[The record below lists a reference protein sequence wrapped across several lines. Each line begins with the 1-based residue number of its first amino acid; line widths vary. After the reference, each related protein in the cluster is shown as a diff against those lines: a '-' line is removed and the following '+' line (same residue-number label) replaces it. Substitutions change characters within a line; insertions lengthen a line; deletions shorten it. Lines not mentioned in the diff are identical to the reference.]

1 MKNKLHFQD
10 PSETIVLSVTYQK
23 FETEKCN
30 IYCHIMV
37 TEMKKLK
44 VIRLE
49 LYFNKYL
56 FTIKS
61 HHKNKNYNKY
71 VLA

>member
-10 PSETIVLSVTYQK
+10 PSETVVLSVTYQK

-44 VIRLE
+44 SDPVRT
-49 LYFNKYL
+49 L
-56 FTIKS
+56 FQ
-61 HHKNKNYNKY
+61 
-71 VLA
+71 

>member
-10 PSETIVLSVTYQK
+10 PSETVVLSVTYQK

-44 VIRLE
+44 SVPVRT
-49 LYFNKYL
+49 L
-56 FTIKS
+56 FQ
-61 HHKNKNYNKY
+61 
-71 VLA
+71 